1 MSSLP
6 PTYLKSTWGFD
17 TMHDSIRPTSATE
30 MNRLCEQLR
39 MSRIELGH
47 AREWNRE
54 IDYAGIITQSL
65 EACEQLMG
73 FEGVPATCRI
83 YVRHAQDMAEYL
95 LANFTWIVS
104 ETGLMARCYAICPV
118 PTALGNAASYMFSA
132 RLDEHE
138 EYFRMA
144 DAALKLGGVP
154 SVKQM
159 RDMGSIYYDYV
170 NMPQVGW
177 CKLLLN
183 NLCQAEPYL
192 FCHEHEKNAYS
203 RMISLMLA
211 KVFDEGHLQW
221 GVDYIFAN
229 LQTLSTLMEF
239 ADGMPHLDPRAD
251 VGYAQGV
258 FLAVIRAASTEN
270 ALVALH
276 QHNPDLYDQVMTA
289 EGRSIAQELANKI
302 ISRDHLDL
310 TNLPAL
316 PLFGQR
322 EIKYFAE
329 RAVFNDQVQPLSF
342 KNFELLEKLFTAAG
356 GKPGSLKAHLNRS
369 ARQPNVLETG
379 QAFLG
384 SMSSEASFSAT
395 LADGLEQMGSRHRA
409 YEGSLSNVVA
419 MLYLDKKAQAIFSDS
434 SVMARLSA
442 YFLIVEGED
451 FLGCISQEKTH
462 LSAADFHG
470 LALLAKHSGH
480 PDRVKILNRCTQ
492 LMSAPESMTELAKI
506 SFEDFGQLR
515 NYADRFIPQDQVR
528 QISWESG
535 KILEDALENDLGL

>member
-1 MSSLP
+1 MNGLP
-6 PTYLKSTWGFD
+6 PTCLKSIWGFD
-17 TMHDSIRPTSATE
+17 TMHHLRHLTPIAE

-39 MSRIELGH
+39 MSRIELDH
-47 AREWNRE
+47 AMKWNRK
-54 IDYAGIITQSL
+54 IDYAGIIAQSI
-65 EACEQLMG
+65 ETCERFMD
-73 FEGVPATCRI
+73 FEGAPTTCRI
-83 YVRHAQDMAEYL
+83 YARHAQDMAEYL
-95 LANFTWIVS
+95 LENFTWLVS
-104 ETGLMARCYAICPV
+104 EGGLMARCYSICPV
-118 PTALGNAASYMFSA
+118 PTVLGKAASYMFSS
-132 RLDEHE
+132 RLDEHA

-144 DAALKLGGVP
+144 DTALNLGGVP
-154 SVKQM
+154 PAKQM
-159 RDMGSIYYDYV
+159 RDMDSSWYEKV
-170 NMPQVGW
+170 EMPRLDW

-192 FCHEHEKNAYS
+192 FSHEHEKNAYS
-203 RMISLMLA
+203 RIISLMLA
-211 KVFDEGHLQW
+211 KVFDEGDLQW
-221 GVDYIFAN
+221 GVDYIFSNQQA
-229 LQTLSTLMEF
+229 LSTLMEF
-239 ADGMPHLDPRAD
+239 VDGMFHLDPRAD

-270 ALVALH
+270 ALAALH
-276 QHNPDLYDQVMTA
+276 QHDPDLYDQVMTA
-289 EGRSIAQELANKI
+289 EGRSIPQELANKV

-369 ARQPNVLETG
+369 DRQPNVMEAG
-379 QAFLG
+379 QAFLA

-492 LMSAPESMTELAKI
+492 LMSAPESLTELAKI

-528 QISWESG
+528 KISWHSG
-535 KILEDALENDLGL
+535 KIMEEALENDLGL